1 MESVALPIVLGL
13 GCAVVATSFIS
24 GIFGMA
30 GGIILLAILV
40 GSGMEVAAA
49 MAFHGLAMGSA
60 NLWRAWIWR
69 HHVDLRIILRFTAGA
84 LVAFAAFSA
93 VSFVPDRATVLIML
107 GVVPF
112 LTLLLP
118 ARIVPQVNRPGGAI
132 TAGFTTLGVTFVAGV
147 AGPLLDAFFVRTE
160 MDRRNIIATKAGC
173 SIFGNILKTVYF
185 AMASTTSMSLDV
197 TLGIVAVVASFIGT
211 VASQRILERMTDH
224 SFRRWTQGIVMGIG
238 VISILTGIA
247 DLMAS
252 APEDAAAG
260 DGTSS

>member
-1 MESVALPIVLGL
+1 MEGLAPLLALGL

-40 GSGMEVAAA
+40 GSGMDVAAA

-69 HHVDLRIILRFTAGA
+69 HHVDLRIVLRFSAGA
-84 LVAFAAFSA
+84 LAAFAAFS
-93 VSFVPDRATVLIML
+93 VIRFVPDRATVLILL

-132 TAGFTTLGVTFVAGV
+132 AAGFSTLGVTFVAGV
-147 AGPLLDAFFVRTE
+147 AGPLMDAFFVRTAL
-160 MDRRNIIATKAGC
+160 DRRDIIATKAGC
-173 SIFGNILKTVYF
+173 ALFGNILKTTYF
-185 AMASTTSMSLDV
+185 AMVSATSLSLDV
-197 TLGIVAVVASFIGT
+197 TLGLVAVVASYIGT
-211 VASQRILERMTDH
+211 SASQRVLERMTDH
-224 SFRRWTQGIVMGIG
+224 GFRRWTQVIVMGIG
-238 VISILTGIA
+238 VISIVTGVA
-247 DLMAS
+247 DLQS
-252 APEDAAAG
+252 RTGAG
-260 DGTSS
+260 P